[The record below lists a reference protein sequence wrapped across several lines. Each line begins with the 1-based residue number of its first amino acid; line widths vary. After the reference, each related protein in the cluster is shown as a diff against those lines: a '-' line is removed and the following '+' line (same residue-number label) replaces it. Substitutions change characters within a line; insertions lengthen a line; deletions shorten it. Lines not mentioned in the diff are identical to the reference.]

1 MIETAIALA
10 VAAIP
15 EGLPIVATIALA
27 RGMLRMAKRN
37 ALINRLASV
46 ETLGAASIICT
57 DKTGTLTENRMT
69 VCCIITESNPS
80 GTGNAFHKDDS
91 IINAESDIVLREV
104 LQVSVLCNNASLS
117 ESGSGGVGDPLE
129 IALLDGQCPVQ

>member
-1 MIETAIALA
+1 MGIVRGRELLITLETSIALA

-27 RGMLRMAKRN
+27 RGMRRMAKRN

-46 ETLGAASIICT
+46 ETLGATTVIFS

-69 VCCIITESNPS
+69 VSSLVTSA
-80 GTGNAFHKDDS
+80 G
-91 IINAESDIVLREV
+91 DIR
-104 LQVSVLCNNASLS
+104 VS
-117 ESGSGGVGDPLE
+117 
-129 IALLDGQCPVQ
+129 